1 MLSYVIKRVLLLIPI
16 MLCVSFIV
24 FWIMDMT
31 PGDPAVIIL
40 GEGHTE
46 EEYEAVREE
55 YGLNDPFLVRYANYI
70 KDILKGD
77 FGRSWRTG
85 RSVSE
90 ETSKRFVDTLK
101 LTILSMILAIFIGI
115 PLGVVSA
122 VKQYSVV
129 DSISSVTAMFLAAVP
144 PFWLG
149 MMLILAFALYLGWFP
164 SYGLDTLK
172 HYVLPVL
179 TISLPKA
186 AALLRF
192 SRSAMLETIRMD
204 YIRTARTKGAPESTV
219 IFKHALRNALLPII
233 TVLGVHFGH
242 LLGGVVVIEQVFA
255 IAGMGTY
262 ALTGIHNK
270 DVPQVVGSVI
280 ILSAVFCIIMLIVDI
295 LYALVDPRTRSIF
308 EKNKIRLPVFGRKK

>member
-1 MLSYVIKRVLLLIPI
+1 MLIPI

-40 GEGHTE
+40 GEGHAE

-55 YGLNDPFLVRYANYI
+55 YGLNDPFFVRYVNYI

-90 ETSKRFVDTLK
+90 EIGKRFIDTLK
-101 LTILSMILAIFIGI
+101 LTILSMILAIVIGI
-115 PLGVVSA
+115 PLGVISA

-149 MMLILAFALYLGWFP
+149 MMLILAFALHLGWFP

-204 YIRTARTKGAPESTV
+204 YIRTARTKGATERTV

-295 LYALVDPRTRSIF
+295 LYAFVDPRTRSIF
-308 EKNKIRLPVFGRKK
+308 EKSKIRLPVFGHKK